1 MTTPQSI
8 LQERAARLA
17 LPPVVNT
24 SPTDA
29 LTIVIFELA
38 GDQYALEARLVRE
51 VALAPDVTPVPAAP
65 AVLVGVMNLRGEVL
79 AVLDPRPLLGMSP
92 HNTVAVRPTILIL
105 GTGQAECGLL
115 VDHAFDVTTLPR
127 TDLHPPPV
135 GHNGL
140 VRAITTAGLALLD
153 GTALLADPRF
163 TIDQSDD
170 GDLA

>member
-1 MTTPQSI
+1 MTSSETI

-17 LPPVVNT
+17 LPPVVDT
-24 SPTDA
+24 QVTDA
-29 LTIVIFELA
+29 LTIVTFELA
-38 GDQYALEARLVRE
+38 GDRYALEARHVRE

-115 VDHAFDVTTLPR
+115 VDHAFEVTALPR

-135 GHNGL
+135 SHSGL
-140 VRAITTAGLALLD
+140 VRAITTTGLALLD
-153 GTALLADPRF
+153 GSALLADPRF

-170 GDLA
+170 GEVA